1 MIADSREQFTA
12 FYQAE
17 QARCL
22 QAVYAVVGDRYLA
35 EELTAEAFATAWAR
49 WPAVRRH
56 ERPRAWVIRSALN
69 LNISWW
75 RRRRHDVPLGD
86 HEPPAA
92 LAAEPGRPEIVAL
105 LRALPERQRQ
115 VFALR
120 VFLDLDTRMTA
131 DTLGIATG
139 TVTAHLHRA
148 TNALRIALQ
157 ASLEEETSA

>member
-1 MIADSREQFTA
+1 MTADREQFTA
-12 FYQAE
+12 FYRAE
-17 QARCL
+17 QVRCL

-35 EELTAEAFATAWAR
+35 EELTAEAFARAWSR

-69 LNISWW
+69 LHISWW

-92 LAAEPGRPEIVAL
+92 LAAEPGRSDIVAL
-105 LRALPERQRQ
+105 LHALPERQRQ

-120 VFLDLDTRMTA
+120 VFLDLDTAATA
-131 DTLGIATG
+131 DTLGIAAG

-148 TNALRIALQ
+148 NTALRIALR
-157 ASLEEETSA
+157 ASFEEETSA